1 MYVHAEAYIDE
12 TALNDWLRDNGYFE
26 WDGEDLEVLTDY
38 ISEADIQ
45 FDVVKIL

>member
-1 MYVHAEAYIDE
+1 MYIHAEAYIDE
-12 TALNDWLRDNGYFE
+12 TALNEWLRDNGYLE

-38 ISEADIQ
+38 VGESYTQ